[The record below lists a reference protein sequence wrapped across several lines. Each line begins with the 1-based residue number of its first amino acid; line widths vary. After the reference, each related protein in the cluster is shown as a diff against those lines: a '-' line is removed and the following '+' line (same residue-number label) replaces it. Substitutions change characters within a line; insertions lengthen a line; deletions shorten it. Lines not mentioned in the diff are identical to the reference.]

1 MKYLVGTRGSQLS
14 LVQTNWVISELQ
26 KKNPDAEFEIKTIK
40 TKGDTDA
47 RPLFTINQKGI
58 FEKEIDR
65 AVAEHQIDF
74 AVHSLKD
81 VPSILGE
88 ELVLACVPK
97 RENINDILVSVDG
110 SSLEDIKSG
119 ATVGTSSLR
128 RAVQVTRKRAD
139 LNVKPIRG
147 NIETRIKKI
156 SEGTYDAVVLAQ
168 AGIAR
173 LGLDV
178 KFSKLPIDDFPPSP
192 GQGALAIVCR
202 SNDDKTISMLKKI
215 EDSQSRLE
223 VEAERTLS
231 EYVDSGCRFPV
242 GAFAKIVDG
251 TLSLTVMAYSID
263 GKQSLV
269 VQKSGKKDEP
279 AKLGKEA
286 ADMLKCKGISELAKD
301 WRKKVEEWNK
311 Q

>member
-14 LVQTNWVISELQ
+14 LAQTSWVITELQ

-65 AVAEHQIDF
+65 AVAEGQIDF

-81 VPSILGE
+81 VPSILGDG
-88 ELVLACVPK
+88 LTLACVPK
-97 RENINDILVSVDG
+97 REDANDVLISLDG
-110 SSLEDIKSG
+110 STLESIKSG
-119 ATVGTSSLR
+119 ATIGTSSLR

-156 SEGTYDAVVLAQ
+156 TEGTYDAVVLAQ

-178 KFSKLPIDDFPPSP
+178 KFSKLPISDFPPSP
-192 GQGALAIVCR
+192 GQGALAIVSR
-202 SNDDKTISMLKKI
+202 SNDEKTISMLKKI
-215 EDSQSRLE
+215 EDPQSRLE

-231 EYVDSGCRFPV
+231 EHVDSGCRFPV

-263 GKQSLV
+263 GKQSIV

-279 AKLGKEA
+279 AKLGTEA
-286 ADMLKCKGISELAKD
+286 AEMLKSKGISELAKD
-301 WRKKVEEWNK
+301 WREKVAEWNT
-311 Q
+311 